1 MHILVSKALFQKAFL
16 IKALNFPGGSDGKES
31 ACNMGDPGLIPGL
44 GRSPGE
50 GNGNS
55 LQYSCLENSMDR
67 GACRLQ
73 SKGSRRIRHNWV
85 TSTFTFQSFP
95 SNVLTLAK
103 KTPWGWKFNLCYNSV
118 THSIRLETWSS
129 ELLVLWQWEISFFWC
144 KLWKLPSPLYRSW
157 LGI

>member
-1 MHILVSKALFQKAFL
+1 MEALREHTEFFGLPKWH
-16 IKALNFPGGSDGKES
+16 SGKES
-31 ACNMGDPGLIPGL
+31 TCQCRRPKRCGFNPWV
-44 GRSPGE
+44 GRSPGV

-55 LQYSCLENSMDR
+55 LQDSCLENSMDR

-73 SKGSRRIRHNWV
+73 SKESRRIRHNWV

-95 SNVLTLAK
+95 SSVLTLAK
-103 KTPWGWKFNLCYNSV
+103 KTPWGWKFNLCYNLV
-118 THSIRLETWSS
+118 IHSIRLETWSS
-129 ELLVLWQWEISFFWC
+129 ELLVLWQREIIFFWC